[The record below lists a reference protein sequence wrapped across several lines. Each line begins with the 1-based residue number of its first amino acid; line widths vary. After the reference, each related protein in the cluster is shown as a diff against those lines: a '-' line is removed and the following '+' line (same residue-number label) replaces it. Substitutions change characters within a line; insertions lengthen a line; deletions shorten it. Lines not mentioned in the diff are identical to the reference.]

1 MPALIRMRA
10 LNGFEATV
18 SQLGGDPAPL
28 LASVGLRPADLQ
40 DPNRWMTLRGH
51 LRLLELASRR
61 LREPAFG
68 VALARARELAYLG
81 PLLLMAQHSETVGAA
96 LHNISRYIGFQN
108 TSHRTAFDI
117 GPRTCVRTFEMPRDL
132 RRLGDQFVEASLV
145 STQRLVSHLIGE
157 DAPVLWYS
165 VRHPPLRAAER
176 YASELGVPIRFEQD
190 LDAVVFERSVAGRAI
205 PNRDPNMKQFV
216 MDYLD
221 ERFIP
226 AEHEVVSATRN
237 LIEALIPSGRANVET
252 VAERLAL
259 HPRTLQRRLTE
270 HGLSFSRLLEEQRKA
285 MAERLLKEGNLPL
298 GNVAGFLGYAEQSAF
313 NHAFERWHGTAPS
326 RWAGRAS

>member
-1 MPALIRMRA
+1 MPALIRIRA

-18 SQLGGDPAPL
+18 RRLGGDPAPF
-28 LASVGLRPADLQ
+28 LARVGLRAADLQ
-40 DPNRWMTLRGH
+40 DPSRWITLKGF
-51 LRLLELASRR
+51 LRLLDLASRG
-61 LREPAFG
+61 LDEPAFG
-68 VALARARELAYLG
+68 VALARGRDLAYLG
-81 PLLLMAQHSETVGAA
+81 PLLLMAQHSEDVGAA

-117 GPRTCVRTFEMPRDL
+117 GPQTCIRSFEMPRDL
-132 RRLGDQFVEASLV
+132 RRLGDQFIEASLV

-165 VRHPPLRAAER
+165 VRHAPLRPLER
-176 YASELGVPIRFEQD
+176 YTAELGVPIRFEQD
-190 LDAVVFERSVAGRAI
+190 LDGAVFDRDLAARRI
-205 PNRDPNMKQFV
+205 PNRDPNLQKFV

-221 ERFIP
+221 ERFVP

-237 LIEALIPSGRANVET
+237 LIEALIPSGRAKVET

-285 MAERLLKEGNLPL
+285 MAERLLREGNLPL
-298 GNVAGFLGYAEQSAF
+298 GNVADFLGYAEQSAF
-313 NHAFERWHGTAPS
+313 NHAFERWHGVAPS
-326 RWAGRAS
+326 RWARGDR

>member
-1 MPALIRMRA
+1 VPALIRIRA

-18 SQLGGDPAPL
+18 RRLGGDPTPF
-28 LASVGLRPADLQ
+28 LARVGLRASDLQ
-40 DPNRWMTLRGH
+40 DPNRWTTLKGF
-51 LRLLELASRR
+51 LRLLDLASRG
-61 LREPAFG
+61 LDEPAFG
-68 VALARARELAYLG
+68 VALARGRDLAYLG
-81 PLLLMAQHSETVGAA
+81 PLLLMAQHSEDVGSA

-117 GPRTCVRTFEMPRDL
+117 GPQTCIRSFEMPRDL
-132 RRLGDQFVEASLV
+132 RRLGDQFIEASLV

-165 VRHPPLRAAER
+165 VRHAPLRPLER
-176 YASELGVPIRFEQD
+176 YTAELGVPIRFEQD
-190 LDAVVFERSVAGRAI
+190 LDGAVFDRDLAARPI
-205 PNRDPNMKQFV
+205 PNRDPNLQKFV

-221 ERFIP
+221 ERFVP

-237 LIEALIPSGRANVET
+237 LIEALIPSGRAKVET

-285 MAERLLKEGNLPL
+285 MAERLLREGNLPL

-313 NHAFERWHGTAPS
+313 NHAFERWHGVAPS
-326 RWAGRAS
+326 RWARGDR